1 MNIIQKYHLP
11 ARYPNPMIPKHSIN
25 AGYKFST
32 PTDADEAFDK
42 VTLEDSV
49 DSNDAS
55 DNVALKDLLSI
66 SSIFYEL
73 FLIRILSVATHISN
87 KTKFASFCW

>member
-1 MNIIQKYHLP
+1 
-11 ARYPNPMIPKHSIN
+11 MIPKHSIN